1 MVSALQVIGHS
12 VNFRKVSSRRKQQ
25 VDGYLSQKLPKI
37 SQDIDRYDDYI
48 YVYIYIYIYIYI
60 YTYDIIMIYI
70 CIICIY
76 NILYTFN

>member
-48 YVYIYIYIYIYI
+48 YVYIYIY
-60 YTYDIIMIYI
+60 TYDIIMIYIYI

>member
-12 VNFRKVSSRRKQQ
+12 VNFRKVSSRKKQQ

-48 YVYIYIYIYIYI
+48 HVYIYIYM
-60 YTYDIIMIYI
+60 YDIIMIYI
-70 CIICIY
+70 YMY
-76 NILYTFN
+76 NMYI